1 MNPSNY
7 QVKCHVSIVHLKMC
21 SFGAVLLCWKS
32 YGAKM
37 YLITNSRWTI
47 SHSMYDISVLL
58 VITVCFFPEL
68 YDTQIINY
76 HHSLFS
82 LTILFFRNAA
92 SKKKGQK
99 GE

>member
-1 MNPSNY
+1 
-7 QVKCHVSIVHLKMC
+7 
-21 SFGAVLLCWKS
+21 
-32 YGAKM
+32 
-37 YLITNSRWTI
+37 
-47 SHSMYDISVLL
+47 MYDISVLL